1 MVGVS
6 PIGQST
12 ALRSDL
18 KARLRDRLDEKRRR
32 RALHAADYST
42 YAASGALTI
51 RPKDP
56 EAGLQQFVRNSV
68 QVEFSQLLDNQLAET
83 GKVRAVVVKARQM
96 GISTETAGRFYHRVR
111 HNAGIRANITT
122 HRDDATLNLLS
133 MVRRFVEHDPEAP
146 EMRFNSGQQVVFA
159 NDSGFQISTAGAV
172 DTGAGRSFTYQ
183 LAHLSELAFWKNA
196 GEHLTAILEA
206 VPDAP
211 GTEIVME
218 STAYGASGSFYNMAM
233 AARRRESPYQLIFLP
248 WFKADE
254 YRTPPPRGWTPSDAL
269 EDLAR
274 HKLDPDQ
281 LYWAELKNIERASID
296 GDPTDDLCWRFR
308 REYPS
313 DVDEAFRAGRTGGYF
328 APSVVAAARDR
339 KNPHQGA
346 EPLIFGCDFACGGG
360 GLPSEQISAAQLTG
374 TAQDLHG
381 VEDGDRNCFVSHRG
395 RVKGAELYDTFR
407 DRDTVSVADKLA
419 ARIVELG
426 PDKVFMDRGGG
437 GGGVYD
443 VLVKRGFGRV
453 MELVDFGGESPDP
466 QYRNLRAY
474 MHGAFRD
481 WLRDGDIP
489 DDPELESEITAIWVL
504 REDGGVLLAPKRD
517 VRKKLKVS
525 PDRLDACVLCHA
537 APVMKGAGR
546 SIRVGGASR

>member
-32 RALHAADYST
+32 RALHAADYAT

-56 EAGLQQFVRNSV
+56 EAGLQKFVRNSV
-68 QVEFSQLLDNQLAET
+68 QIEFSQLLDNQLAET

-233 AARRRESPYQLIFLP
+233 AARRKESPYQLIFLP
-248 WFKADE
+248 WFRADE
-254 YRTPPPRGWTPSDAL
+254 YRTPPPRGWTPSDAI

-274 HKLDPDQ
+274 YKLDPDQ
-281 LYWAELKNIERASID
+281 LYWAELKNIGARLDRRRPDRRPVLALPPRVPER
-296 GDPTDDLCWRFR
+296 R
-308 REYPS
+308 RRGVPG
-313 DVDEAFRAGRTGGYF
+313 RAHRRILRTPRWWPRRATGRT
-328 APSVVAAARDR
+328 R
-339 KNPHQGA
+339 HQGA
-346 EPLIFGCDFACGGG
+346 EPLIFGCDFRLRRRRPAVRADHRRPAHRHRPG
-360 GLPSEQISAAQLTG
+360 PARRRG
-374 TAQDLHG
+374 TAI
-381 VEDGDRNCFVSHRG
+381 RTAS
-395 RVKGAELYDTFR
+395 
-407 DRDTVSVADKLA
+407 LA
-419 ARIVELG
+419 
-426 PDKVFMDRGGG
+426 
-437 GGGVYD
+437 
-443 VLVKRGFGRV
+443 
-453 MELVDFGGESPDP
+453 
-466 QYRNLRAY
+466 
-474 MHGAFRD
+474 
-481 WLRDGDIP
+481 
-489 DDPELESEITAIWVL
+489 TA
-504 REDGGVLLAPKRD
+504 
-517 VRKKLKVS
+517 
-525 PDRLDACVLCHA
+525 A
-537 APVMKGAGR
+537 A
-546 SIRVGGASR
+546 